1 MDTAK
6 QDYVGTRFCRLIT
19 KAQRVTDE
27 VRGILQLRDLI
38 IVRQYDSVP
47 LAFELL
53 QLFSKIN
60 SEIYTGTY
68 HRLISRF
75 LMNSQPNE
83 ARYRLGFIGAGKLGS
98 SVIRGLARANFCP
111 PREIIAGEPNAD
123 TRDSLQELG
132 ISVTAENPEV
142 AEHSGIIFIAVKPAV
157 VLPVLRET
165 AALIQEKFVI
175 SLAAGIRLKS
185 MEEIANARFM
195 RAMTNTPSAVCRA
208 ATALARGART
218 TSHDVDLAR
227 TIFTAIGIVVEVNEV
242 QIDAVTALSGSGPAF
257 LYSVIE
263 ALAQGGE
270 KSGLPSDVAGTLAT
284 QTVLGA
290 AQLASES
297 KLSLEELRKMVVT
310 PGGTTAAGLAAMEKH
325 GTSEGLIAAL
335 EAATKRGREMAREN
349 PQLSS

>member
-1 MDTAK
+1 
-6 QDYVGTRFCRLIT
+6 
-19 KAQRVTDE
+19 
-27 VRGILQLRDLI
+27 
-38 IVRQYDSVP
+38 
-47 LAFELL
+47 
-53 QLFSKIN
+53 
-60 SEIYTGTY
+60 
-68 HRLISRF
+68 
-75 LMNSQPNE
+75 MNSQTSE
-83 ARYRLGFIGAGKLGS
+83 ARYRLGFIGAGKLGG

-111 PREIIAGEPNAD
+111 PREIIAGEPNAN

-142 AEHSGIIFIAVKPAV
+142 AEHSGIIFIAVKPVV

-175 SLAAGIRLKS
+175 SLAAGICLKS

-227 TIFTAIGIVVEVNEV
+227 TIFTAIGIIVEVNEV

-263 ALAQGGE
+263 ALARGGE

-349 PQLSS
+349 S